1 MLYFIIIIR
10 RDWGHARDYVEGMW
24 RMLQQETP
32 DDFVLSTGE
41 MHTVR
46 EFVELSF
53 AEVGITIEWKGE
65 GVDEVGFDVANPET

>member
-1 MLYFIIIIR
+1 
-10 RDWGHARDYVEGMW
+10 MW

-65 GVDEVGFDVANPET
+65 GVDEVGVDAANPET

>member
-1 MLYFIIIIR
+1 
-10 RDWGHARDYVEGMW
+10 
-24 RMLQQETP
+24 MLQQETP

-65 GVDEVGFDVANPET
+65 GVDEVGVDAANPET